1 MTMIFTLVTFQLLSV
16 LDYISQL
23 FDNIHLRKNI
33 SVRIIYELWLDFWIF
48 SLKMGN
54 SRSSLQLQ
62 QENIEQIS
70 EETGCESNIL
80 FITSFHYQKLYPQ
93 RKRPWKLSIPISN
106 LIAVLFMNSI
116 NLTYWTIPENWP

>member
-1 MTMIFTLVTFQLLSV
+1 MIGFLNFFL
-16 LDYISQL
+16 
-23 FDNIHLRKNI
+23 
-33 SVRIIYELWLDFWIF
+33 E
-48 SLKMGN
+48 MGN

-93 RKRPWKLSIPISN
+93 RKRP
-106 LIAVLFMNSI
+106 
-116 NLTYWTIPENWP
+116 